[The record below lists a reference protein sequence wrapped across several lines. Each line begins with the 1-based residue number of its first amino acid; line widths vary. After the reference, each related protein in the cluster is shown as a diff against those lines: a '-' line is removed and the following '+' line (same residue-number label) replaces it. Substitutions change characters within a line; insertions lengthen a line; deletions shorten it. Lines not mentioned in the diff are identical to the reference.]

1 MGLVLPPIE
10 AYHVQHLPIVKAY
23 ADKIGLV
30 EVINQLV
37 PTEMGIDPGTIVLG
51 MILDTL
57 SGRSPLYRLEEFFA
71 HQDMALLLG
80 RAIAP
85 DAFNDDTVGRI
96 LERLYDVGTMKIFT
110 ACAVRADQAYGLDKQ
125 YVHFDTTSISVYG
138 EYLPPEG
145 PPDQPAPAVPFTIT
159 HGYSKDKRPDL
170 KQFVFSTLCVD
181 RAVPLW
187 GKPEDGNASDKTV
200 NTTLLSTIATF
211 LRQHGVAPGAYIYV
225 ADAALVT
232 EDNLAALGDT
242 RFITRLPATYSECG
256 RVIAEAVAR
265 NQWED
270 VGVLAHTKPTKHRP
284 ATAYKVSEGE
294 VMLYGTTYRAV
305 VVHSSAQDKR
315 RQQRLARDIQT
326 AASTL
331 HTTVRAAEQQEY
343 FCRADAE
350 AAAEKVRA
358 LQSSYHHVEVGIEER
373 PTSSPGRP
381 STRTPRAVKAWRYGL
396 KATLH
401 ERSEVIARKGQ
412 EAGCFVL
419 LTNVPT
425 EGEMAHSAG
434 EVLRA
439 YKAQHGVEQNFA
451 FLKDPLMVNSLF
463 LKKPERIE
471 ALGLVLLLALLLW
484 RLMERQMRAH
494 VERTGRP
501 LTGWDKKPTERPTAF
516 MMMTKFAGVLVCK
529 VGPQRQ
535 LARPLSAVQQQYL
548 GALGVSATCFTLPT
562 GSQRTAMAAQRL
574 SRRQKH
580 ILQWLVMDHQR
591 TRGIITSSHQDLVR
605 ALPGDKGNIS
615 HSLQTL
621 EARGLI
627 VIGRSPGRKAESVW
641 LTSEGQKW
649 ASQLAGSC
657 D

>member
-1 MGLVLPPIE
+1 MGFVLPTIE
-10 AYHVQHLPIVKAY
+10 AYPVQHLPIVKAY
-23 ADKIGLV
+23 ADKIGVV

-71 HQDMALLLG
+71 HQDTALLLG
-80 RAIAP
+80 QAIAP
-85 DAFNDDTVGRI
+85 DAFNDDTVGRV
-96 LERLYDVGTMKIFT
+96 LERLYNVGTMKIFT

-125 YVHFDTTSISVYG
+125 SVHFDTTSISVYG
-138 EYLPPEG
+138 DYLPPEG
-145 PPDQPAPAVPFTIT
+145 SPDQQAPAVPFTIT

-187 GKPEDGNASDKTV
+187 GKPEDGNASDTTV
-200 NTTLLSTIATF
+200 NNTLLSTIATF
-211 LRQHGVAPGAYIYV
+211 LGQHGVAPGAYIYV

-232 EDNLAALGDT
+232 EDNLAALGAT
-242 RFITRLPATYSECG
+242 LFITRLPATSNEGG
-256 RVIAEAVAR
+256 RLIAEAVAH
-265 NQWED
+265 NTWEA
-270 VGVLAHTKPTKHRP
+270 VGVLARTKPTKHRP
-284 ATAYKVSEGE
+284 ATAYRVSEGE
-294 VMLYGTTYRAV
+294 VRLYGTTSRAV

-331 HTTVRAAEQQEY
+331 HTTVRTAEQQEY
-343 FCRADAE
+343 FCRADA
-350 AAAEKVRA
+350 AAAAAQLRA
-358 LQSSYHHVEVGIEER
+358 VPTPYHLLDVTVEER
-373 PTSSPGRP
+373 PVYGRGRP
-381 STRTPRAVKAWRYGL
+381 SAHTPRPVKALRYRL
-396 KATLH
+396 KTTIRPH
-401 ERSEVIARKGQ
+401 TERISRMEE

-419 LTNVPT
+419 LTNGPT
-425 EGEMAHSAG
+425 AGDMAHSAR
-434 EVLRA
+434 EILTV
-439 YKAQHGVEQNFA
+439 YKEQHGTEQNDG
-451 FLKDPLMVNSLF
+451 FLKDPVIVNSLF

-529 VGPQRQ
+529 VGSQRQ

-548 GALGVSATCFTLPT
+548 VALGVSATCFTLPT
-562 GSQRTAMAAQRL
+562 G
-574 SRRQKH
+574 
-580 ILQWLVMDHQR
+580 
-591 TRGIITSSHQDLVR
+591 
-605 ALPGDKGNIS
+605 
-615 HSLQTL
+615 
-621 EARGLI
+621 
-627 VIGRSPGRKAESVW
+627 
-641 LTSEGQKW
+641 
-649 ASQLAGSC
+649 
-657 D
+657 